1 MRIRVLSLLAVLV
14 ALAFDPGR
22 LTLPSA
28 HAEGAATTGLTLR
41 CNPAQA
47 DVFIDGE
54 KSGQTPLSGP
64 LALTAGEHT
73 IRVSRPGYT
82 PFIDVF
88 RVKAGALTPL
98 EVELIPI
105 SGVLRLTVENKAA
118 HVYVDDKYVG
128 DSPVESELTTG
139 THKVR
144 VELAGHTPESLSVN
158 AVAGQVIEK
167 TVTLQELP
175 ADQNPYAVKPAPPPK
190 WYQKWWVWTAAAAGV
205 AVVATAIIV
214 PVVLS
219 NKDLCDA
226 RLDVCRDARS
236 TTGALQLQIRF

>member
-1 MRIRVLSLLAVLV
+1 MRIRVLSLLAVLLG
-14 ALAFDPGR
+14 LAFDAGQM
-22 LTLPSA
+22 TLPTA
-28 HAEGAATTGLTLR
+28 RAEGAVTTGLTLR

-54 KSGQTPLSGP
+54 KLGQTPLSGP
-64 LALTAGEHT
+64 QALTAGEHT

-88 RVKAGALTPL
+88 RVKSGSLTPL

-118 HVYVDDKYVG
+118 HVYIDDKYVG

-139 THKVR
+139 AHQVR
-144 VELAGHTPESLSVN
+144 VELAGHTPDSFSVN
-158 AVAGQVIEK
+158 AVAGQVIERSL
-167 TVTLQELP
+167 TLKELP

-219 NKDLCDA
+219 NRDLCDG
-226 RLDVCRDARS
+226 RLDVCRDAR
-236 TTGALQLQIRF
+236 TTTSALQLQLRF

>member
-1 MRIRVLSLLAVLV
+1 MRIRVLSLLALLV
-14 ALAFDPGR
+14 ALAFDVGQMA
-22 LTLPSA
+22 LPSA
-28 HAEGAATTGLTLR
+28 RADGAASTGLTLR

-54 KSGQTPLSGP
+54 KSGQTPLPGP
-64 LALTAGEHT
+64 LALSAGEHT

-118 HVYVDDKYVG
+118 HVFVDDKYVG
-128 DSPVESELTTG
+128 DSPLESELTTG
-139 THKVR
+139 AHKVR
-144 VELAGHTPESLSVN
+144 VELAGHTPESFSVT
-158 AVAGQVIEK
+158 AIAGQVIER

-175 ADQNPYAVKPAPPPK
+175 ADQNPYARKPAPPPK

-219 NKDLCDA
+219 NRDLCDG
-226 RLDVCRDARS
+226 RLDVCGDARTAS
-236 TTGALQLQIRF
+236 SAPQLQIRF